1 MEYVADYLED
11 ANLFLSFNEL
21 AAKTFSLDF
30 SAWKNSGCCDGT
42 YIPHSFV
49 HEGRIIANVSVTKTE
64 MMINGKEVKG
74 IQIGTVMTD
83 QSFRGRGLSRK
94 LIESVLDEY
103 SYAELIYLFANNS
116 VLDFYPKFGFV
127 SSDEFIYCNENIT
140 SFEILSGKRRLCG
153 GNPEDISLLKD
164 KLSKRNFQSKCFGV
178 KGSVSVPL
186 WHFLNTYTDAFHYIS
201 PLDCVAVYSILN
213 DELQLYDII
222 SESPL
227 KAVDLIPYIIESG
240 VKKIIYHFMPDDFDS
255 CAVRG
260 GKFVYDKM
268 FYLGRNIRLPDELK
282 YPAVYTA

>member
-1 MEYVADYLED
+1 MKYVTNYLND
-11 ANLFLSFNEL
+11 SNLFLSFNDL
-21 AAKTFSLDF
+21 AVKTFSLDF
-30 SAWKNSGCCDGT
+30 STWKNTGCIDGS
-42 YIPHSFV
+42 YVPHSFAQD
-49 HEGRIIANVSVTKTE
+49 GKIIANVSVTRSD
-64 MMINGKEVKG
+64 MMINNKSAKA

-83 QSFRGRGLSRK
+83 PSFRGQGLSRK
-94 LIESVLDEY
+94 LIEAVLKEY
-103 SYAELIYLFANNS
+103 SGADFVYLFANDS
-116 VLDFYPKFGFV
+116 VLDFYPKFGFHP
-127 SSDEFIYCNENIT
+127 SDEFLYCNDNLSVFKSI
-140 SFEILSGKRRLCG
+140 SGVRRLSGRKS
-153 GNPEDISLLKD
+153 EDIAVLKNI
-164 KLSKRNFQSKCFGV
+164 LSKRVFLSQLFGI
-178 KGSVSVPL
+178 KGAVSIPL

-227 KAVDLIPYIIESG
+227 KAVDVIPYIIESG